1 MTKNKSITLNELY
14 KIVVE
19 GFSMVNKRLDKVEAD
34 IVAIKKFVGMK

>member
-19 GFSMVNKRLDKVEAD
+19 GFSMVNKRLDLVEKEL
-34 IVAIKKFVGMK
+34 IRLKKDNNLK